1 MLVFS
6 FIVGLIVGIFLGI
19 FGLCLATAA
28 KKADV
33 SLSIAAKKAD
43 AKY

>member
-19 FGLCLATAA
+19 FGLSLATAA
-28 KKADV
+28 KK
-33 SLSIAAKKAD
+33 LMFLLR
-43 AKY
+43 